1 VFEATTA
8 EPRSTEIGPLPLEGM
23 KAPQWLVDAQYID
36 LVTYRKNGNPVS
48 TPVWFAIDDADRLV
62 VYADGSSGKIK
73 RIRNSST
80 VAVAACSMKGKHVG
94 PQMPAV
100 AELLDDAQGPVVH
113 ALLNKKYGWKKR
125 LFTLG
130 GSLVEKLK
138 RKPANPEGFIAIT
151 LDNES

>member
-1 VFEATTA
+1 VFEAAIA

-36 LVTYRKNGNPVS
+36 LVTYRKNGTPVS

-73 RIRNSST
+73 RIRNSKT
-80 VAVAACSMKGKHVG
+80 VAIAACTMRGKHVG